1 MWLTDR
7 QHQDRSTAVVDRL
20 DLLKV
25 TFPHSDLF
33 VATTA
38 IHANQHGVD
47 SSPRGVDSG
56 RAEGERLRD
65 LPDAQGA
72 TLARKRF
79 RLRVLSRLLM
89 ATLVAAS
96 AVVLLVI

>member
-7 QHQDRSTAVVDRL
+7 QYEGRGAAVVDRL

-33 VATTA
+33 VATNA
-38 IHANQHGVD
+38 INANQHGVE
-47 SSPRGVDSG
+47 SS

-79 RLRVLSRLLM
+79 RFYVLSRLLM
-89 ATLVAAS
+89 VTLLAAC
-96 AVVLLVI
+96 AVVLLVS

>member
-1 MWLTDR
+1 MWLAERQAPDR
-7 QHQDRSTAVVDRL
+7 GAAVVDRL
-20 DLLKV
+20 DLLRV
-25 TFPHSDLF
+25 TFPHSELC
-33 VATTA
+33 VA
-38 IHANQHGVD
+38 IGANQHGVA
-47 SSPRGVDSG
+47 SS

-72 TLARKRF
+72 ALTRKRF

-89 ATLVAAS
+89 VTLVAAW

>member
-7 QHQDRSTAVVDRL
+7 QHQDRGAAVVDRL
-20 DLLKV
+20 DLLKI

-33 VATTA
+33 VTTNA
-38 IHANQHGVD
+38 MTANLHGVD
-47 SSPRGVDSG
+47 SSPRGVDSS

-72 TLARKRF
+72 TLARKRL

-89 ATLVAAS
+89 ATLVAAW

>member
-7 QHQDRSTAVVDRL
+7 QSPDRGMAVVDRL
-20 DLLKV
+20 DLLRV

-33 VATTA
+33 VASSS
-38 IHANQHGVD
+38 NQHGVGA
-47 SSPRGVDSG
+47 SRG
-56 RAEGERLRD
+56 EGERLRD

-72 TLARKRF
+72 PLARKRF

-89 ATLVAAS
+89 VTLVAVWG
-96 AVVLLVI
+96 VVLLVI